1 MNVNT
6 MKVETLKKRLNRNR
20 TMTSIAIPMPEEAIE
35 DLKRV
40 APLLGFSGD
49 RPLVRACIGQG
60 LHSDLD
66 RLEED
71 RISAV

>member
-1 MNVNT
+1 
-6 MKVETLKKRLNRNR
+6 MKVETLKKRLNRSR
-20 TMTSIAIPMPEEAIE
+20 PMTAIAIRIPEDGIE

-49 RPLVRACIGQG
+49 RSLVRAYIGQG
-60 LHSDLD
+60 LRSALD

-71 RISAV
+71 TISAV

>member
-1 MNVNT
+1 
-6 MKVETLKKRLNRNR
+6 MKVETLKKRLNRSR
-20 TMTSIAIPMPEEAIE
+20 PMTSIAIPMPEDAIE

-49 RPLVRACIGQG
+49 RPLVRAYIGQG
-60 LHSDLD
+60 LRSDLD

-71 RISAV
+71 TISAV

>member
-1 MNVNT
+1 
-6 MKVETLKKRLNRNR
+6 MKVETLKKRLKRSR
-20 TMTSIAIPMPEEAIE
+20 PMTAIAIRIPEDAIE

-49 RPLVRACIGQG
+49 RLLVRAYIGSG
-60 LHSDLD
+60 LRSDLD

-71 RISAV
+71 TISAV

>member
-1 MNVNT
+1 

-20 TMTSIAIPMPEEAIE
+20 TMTSIAIRIPEDAIE

-49 RPLVRACIGQG
+49 RRLVRAYIGQG
-60 LHSDLD
+60 LRSDLD
-66 RLEED
+66 RLEEGT
-71 RISAV
+71 ISAV

>member
-1 MNVNT
+1 MNVNA

-20 TMTSIAIPMPEEAIE
+20 PMTSPIAIRMPENAIE

-49 RPLVRACIGQG
+49 LPLVGAYIGQG
-60 LHSDLD
+60 LRSDLD
-66 RLEED
+66 RLPMY
-71 RISAV
+71 

>member
-1 MNVNT
+1 

-20 TMTSIAIPMPEEAIE
+20 TMTAIAIPMPEDAIE

-49 RPLVRACIGQG
+49 RPLVRAYIGQG
-60 LHSDLD
+60 LRSDLD

-71 RISAV
+71 TISAV